1 MTAAE
6 VAVDRESAE
15 RSWAEEQFHP
25 PHPPHFI
32 FIFCYFFDLYFL
44 RQACLDVISPMV
56 GGMASEV
63 VVGPPLT
70 Y

>member
-32 FIFCYFFDLYFL
+32 FIFFLFCIFL

-56 GGMASEV
+56 GGTASEV
-63 VVGPPLT
+63 VVGPPLM